1 MTNKS
6 KVRGTRWESGV
17 VAFLQEHG
25 YPHAERRALAGAQDK
40 GDVLLP
46 GLMIECK
53 DEQKI
58 TLSVYA
64 DEVATQTSN
73 CPPGTIGVAW
83 IKRRG
88 KGVDKS
94 YILMDPETFLDLID
108 D

>member
-1 MTNKS
+1 
-6 KVRGTRWESGV
+6 
-17 VAFLQEHG
+17 
-25 YPHAERRALAGAQDK
+25 
-40 GDVLLP
+40 
-46 GLMIECK
+46 MIECK

-58 TLSVYA
+58 TLSVYS

-94 YILMDPETFLDLID
+94 YIVMDPATFLKLLD
-108 D
+108 